1 MLFRYVILRTNY
13 KARFVYTVAI
23 VAWLMAFL
31 AYGTF
36 AAGAK
41 NGQYRLVALGDSL
54 TAGYG
59 LASADSFPV
68 QLQNALQKKGYN
80 VSVIN
85 AGVSGDTVAGGLA
98 RLDWSVDETADGVI
112 IELGANDGLRGIP
125 PDSTRRSLDE
135 ILARLTKRKID
146 LLLTGMVA
154 PPNMGPD
161 YGDTFNAIFPD
172 LASKYNLVFYP
183 FFLEGV
189 AAIRALNQPDGLHPT
204 AQGVKVIV
212 TNILPKVEE
221 LLKNS
226 THHR

>member
-1 MLFRYVILRTNY
+1 
-13 KARFVYTVAI
+13 
-23 VAWLMAFL
+23 MAFL
-31 AYGTF
+31 AFSTF
-36 AAGAK
+36 AASAK
-41 NGQYRLVALGDSL
+41 SGQYRLVALGDSL

-68 QLQNALQKKGYN
+68 QLQNALKNKGYN

-98 RLDWSVDETADGVI
+98 RLDWSIDEAADGVI
-112 IELGANDGLRGIP
+112 IELGANDGLRGIA
-125 PDSTRRSLDE
+125 PDSTRRSLEE
-135 ILARLTKRKID
+135 IVIRLTKRKID

-189 AAIRALNQPDGLHPT
+189 AAIPALNQPDGLHPT

-212 TNILPKVEE
+212 ANILPKVEE
-221 LLKNS
+221 LLKNNR
-226 THHR
+226 HHR